1 MLVHSFGIR
10 CPQVCVFTQWQGW
23 LEAIRSGSPGADI
36 NGEIG
41 SERFLKS
48 YSGHFGFFCVCVVV
62 VTVHLFIFFFN
73 NKVKKN
79 LSGFS
84 PLAYFQKPPAGK
96 LIYELKTKRNQ
107 KC

>member
-48 YSGHFGFFCVCVVV
+48 YSGHFGFFVFMC
-62 VTVHLFIFFFN
+62 LKFIVIVQAKMTIDIFAI
-73 NKVKKN
+73 V
-79 LSGFS
+79 
-84 PLAYFQKPPAGK
+84 
-96 LIYELKTKRNQ
+96 
-107 KC
+107 